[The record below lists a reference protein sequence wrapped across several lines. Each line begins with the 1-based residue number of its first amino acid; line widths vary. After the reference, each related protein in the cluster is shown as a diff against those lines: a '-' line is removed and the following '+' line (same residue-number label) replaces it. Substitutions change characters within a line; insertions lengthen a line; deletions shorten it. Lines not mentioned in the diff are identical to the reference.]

1 MSLDDVE
8 VTIDDELITIEEN
21 TDNIDIYLREGIHES
36 RRTEV
41 AYELVEH
48 FGKTIGFDEKFT
60 ALINLLMVAP
70 INSLPGI
77 LDKHNIPL
85 PEGSH
90 ANSDVGSR
98 EETPDSEDDKAL
110 AEEDN
115 INSDGSDDGHDS
127 RVDESS
133 GREDSSRAAIEVTP
147 TESGTGTDAKQ
158 PRLSSSIA
166 RAARR
171 DHTAPLRELI
181 PSHQIRSESII
192 RRANNF
198 RPSDAEAASPI
209 QHHSESRAAPLPSP
223 LPTST
228 TITGNS
234 ADSTSEI
241 RAREIGY
248 LGELFVN
255 KLTPENHRSHG

>member
-1 MSLDDVE
+1 MSLDNVE
-8 VTIDDELITIEEN
+8 VTIDDELVTIEQS
-21 TDNIDIYLREGIHES
+21 TDNIDIYLREGINES

-48 FGKTIGFDEKFT
+48 FGKTTGFDEKFT

-70 INSLPGI
+70 INSLPRI

-115 INSDGSDDGHDS
+115 IHSDGSVDGHDS

-133 GREDSSRAAIEVTP
+133 GSEDSNSAAIEVTP
-147 TESGTGTDAKQ
+147 TESGTGTDAEQ
-158 PRLSSSIA
+158 RRLSSSIA

-171 DHTAPLRELI
+171 NHTAPLRELI

-192 RRANNF
+192 RRASNF
-198 RPSDAEAASPI
+198 RLSDAEAAPPI
-209 QHHSESRAAPLPSP
+209 QRHSESRAAPVPSP
-223 LPTST
+223 QPTRT
-228 TITGNS
+228 RITGNS
-234 ADSTSEI
+234 ADGTRDI
-241 RAREIGY
+241 RACEIGY

-255 KLTPENHRSHG
+255 NPAPGNC

>member
-8 VTIDDELITIEEN
+8 VTIDDELVTIEEN

-41 AYELVEH
+41 AYELVKH
-48 FGKTIGFDEKFT
+48 FGETIGFDEKFT

-70 INSLPGI
+70 INNLPGI

-115 INSDGSDDGHDS
+115 IHSDGSDDGNDS

-133 GREDSSRAAIEVTP
+133 SREDSSSAAIEVTP
-147 TESGTGTDAKQ
+147 TESGTGTEAEQ
-158 PRLSSSIA
+158 RRRPSSIA

-171 DHTAPLRELI
+171 DHPASLREMI

-192 RRANNF
+192 RRAKRF

-209 QHHSESRAAPLPSP
+209 QHYSESRAAPVPSP
-223 LPTST
+223 QPTRT
-228 TITGNS
+228 RTTGNS
-234 ADSTSEI
+234 ADGMSDI
-241 RAREIGY
+241 RACEIGY

-255 KLTPENHRSHG
+255 NPAPGNC